1 MKLLTILLLNLTLF
15 ACSASTMKNEQQT
28 SSFVLTNVNIVDVDN
43 KVIQTSKDI
52 AIVQGKIKAIDNSG
66 QLSGYSNLTKIEGK
80 GGYVTPGLIDMH
92 VHMYEEAAYVLSLSH
107 GVTHVRIMNGVP
119 KQLQWRDDIES
130 GVQLGST
137 STVSSPIISGYKDA
151 YLHHGVDN
159 AADASA
165 AVRHYY
171 TMGYD
176 LIKAYGNLNE
186 VSLKAVVEQ
195 GHQLGMPIA
204 KHGPHSVGEIPISA
218 LSELQ
223 SFEHVEDIFQGPLNY
238 DYSPERLA
246 NVIPAIKVTGVPV
259 TATLNIYDQLTQL
272 SVDKDDYLSRNPSH
286 YISDIIALEAKNNQV
301 DRWLNASG
309 KMAEHNQKTLVILQ
323 KIAKALHEHEVT
335 LLVGSDSGVL
345 LSPHG
350 LATHNEMRLLYEAGI
365 NHFDVLAAATINPAK
380 ALKLDTQIGRIAV
393 NYYADFIFS
402 DDNPIQNLSVLKTP
416 IAVIKRGHWYSQE
429 KLKQMRDEA
438 IDNRSFWQE
447 LTTIFE
453 AL

>member
-1 MKLLTILLLNLTLF
+1 MKILTILLNLVLF
-15 ACSASTMKNEQQT
+15 ACSANEIRSEQQNG
-28 SSFVLTNVNIVDVDN
+28 SFILTNVNIVDVEN
-43 KVIQTSKDI
+43 KVIQSAKDI
-52 AIVQGKIKAIDNSG
+52 VIVQGKIKTIGDSG
-66 QLSGYSNLTKIEGK
+66 QLTGYSNLTRIEGK
-80 GGYVTPGLIDMH
+80 GGFVTPGLIDMH
-92 VHMYEEAAYVLSLSH
+92 VHMYEKAAYVLSLSH

-119 KQLQWRDDIES
+119 KQLQWRDDIAS
-130 GVQLGST
+130 GMQLGST

-159 AADASA
+159 ATEASA
-165 AVRHYY
+165 AVRQYY

-186 VSLKAVVEQ
+186 ASLKAVVEQ

-204 KHGPHSVGEIPISA
+204 KHGPHSSGALPMSA

-223 SFEHVEDIFQGPLNY
+223 SFEHVEDIYQGLLNY
-238 DYSPERLA
+238 DYTPERLA
-246 NVIPAIKVTGVPV
+246 NVIPTIKATGVPV
-259 TATLNIYDQLTQL
+259 TATLNIYDQLTRL
-272 SVDKDDYLSRNPSH
+272 SVEKDAYLARNPSH
-286 YISDIIALEAKNNQV
+286 YTSDIIALEAKNNQV
-301 DRWLNASG
+301 DRWLNASD
-309 KMAEHNQKTLVILQ
+309 KMASHNQKTLVILQ
-323 KIAKALHEHEVT
+323 KIAKALHEQGVT

-350 LATHNEMRLLYEAGI
+350 LATHNEMQLLYQAGI
-365 NHFDVLAAATINPAK
+365 NQFDVLAAATINPAK
-380 ALKLDTQIGRIAV
+380 ALKLDTQIGKIAV

-402 DDNPIQNLSVLKTP
+402 DADPIQDLTVLKTP
-416 IAVIKRGHWYSQE
+416 TAVIKRGHWYSQE
-429 KLKQMRDEA
+429 RLNKMRDEA